1 MSLRIVLPIPF
12 HFTMLYNLIV
22 VSLTKKCICF
32 DLQIV
37 KILTNTQIIFM
48 IFSKYTKTYKHK
60 QV

>member
-32 DLQIV
+32 DLYMI
-37 KILTNTQIIFM
+37 KILTNTQNNFVT
-48 IFSKYTKTYKHK
+48 FPKYIKTYKHK